1 MTSQTRLI
9 LTSGGRQCGRPSWAL
24 SADPASLSTRGQV
37 KTSSIG
43 RADCLHSE
51 ETVHLCD
58 GMLMTIGHCDP
69 RPGRRYKSRP
79 GEDSCTDPNL
89 HCRAM
94 APRPESGEHRS
105 PTLDN
110 VGLPA
115 CSTMDLMD
123 KDPDVDDPWNLP
135 ELQDTGPKWSELD
148 TKAKV
153 MRVLTSIAKF
163 FLMVG
168 FLYIFVCSLD
178 VLSSAFQLVGGKAA
192 GDIFQDNAVLSNPVA
207 GLVIGVLVTVLVQS
221 SSTSSSIVVSM
232 VSSGLLEVQ
241 SAVPVIMGANI
252 GTSVTNTIVA
262 MMQAGDRNEFR
273 RAFAGATVHDFFNWL
288 SVLILL
294 PLEAA
299 TGVLYALTKVIIDSF
314 NIQGGDNAPDLLNVI
329 TDPLTDSI
337 IELDKS
343 VISGIATGDPAAR
356 NKSLI
361 KIWCKTEKITTL
373 ENITVPS
380 SANCTIGA
388 PCWMVGN
395 QWWTQINVTETINL
409 ERCKHIFAYADLPD
423 LAVGLILL
431 ALSLLIL
438 CTCLILIVKL
448 LNSML
453 KGQVAVVIKKVLNT
467 DFPFPFG
474 WVTGYIA
481 ILVGA
486 GMTFIV
492 QSSSV
497 FTSAITPLVGIGVI
511 SLERAYPLTLGSN
524 IGTTTTAI
532 LAAMAS
538 PGETL
543 ANSLQIALCHFF
555 FNIAG
560 ILLWYP
566 IPFTRIPI
574 RLARALGNRTAEYR
588 WFAVVYLLLCF
599 FLMPLAILGLSM
611 AGWQVLVGVAVPIVS
626 LAVFVIVV
634 NVMQKRCPR
643 YLVSGLRNWDFLP
656 RPMHSMAP
664 WDRVVTSG
672 MAFCATRCCCCC
684 KCCQGTGD
692 EEKGENKRKKSLEM
706 YDNPVLTKDNE
717 QQGTAK
723 GPAKATHL

>member
-1 MTSQTRLI
+1 M
-9 LTSGGRQCGRPSWAL
+9 P
-24 SADPASLSTRGQV
+24 
-37 KTSSIG
+37 
-43 RADCLHSE
+43 LH
-51 ETVHLCD
+51 
-58 GMLMTIGHCDP
+58 
-69 RPGRRYKSRP
+69 
-79 GEDSCTDPNL
+79 
-89 HCRAM
+89 
-94 APRPESGEHRS
+94 PEFRDTPS
-105 PTLDN
+105 PTLDDAGKAPKDS
-110 VGLPA
+110 VILPA
-115 CSTMDLMD
+115 YSTMDLVD
-123 KDPDVDDPWNLP
+123 KDPDEDDPWNLP
-135 ELQDTGPKWSELD
+135 ELQDTGLKWSELD
-148 TKAKV
+148 AKGKV
-153 MRVLTSIAKF
+153 MRVLTSIVKF
-163 FLMVG
+163 ILLVG
-168 FLYIFVCSLD
+168 LLYMFVCSLD

-299 TGVLYALTKVIIDSF
+299 TGVLYKLTKIVIDSF

-329 TDPLTDSI
+329 TNPLTSTI
-337 IELDKS
+337 IALDKT
-343 VISGIATGDPAAR
+343 VISDIATGDPAAR

-361 KIWCKTEKITTL
+361 KIWCKTEKFTTL
-373 ENITVPS
+373 LNITVPS
-380 SANCTIGA
+380 AANCTTGI
-388 PCWMVGN
+388 PCWVEGN
-395 QWWTQINVTETINL
+395 RTWTQINVTETINL
-409 ERCKHIFAYADLPD
+409 ERCNHIFAYANLPD

-532 LAAMAS
+532 LAAMAA

-574 RLARALGNRTAEYR
+574 RLARALGNRTAKYR
-588 WFAVVYLLLCF
+588 WFAVIYLLLCF
-599 FLMPLAILGLSM
+599 FLMPLTILGLSL
-611 AGWQVLVGVAVPIVS
+611 ASWQALVGVAVPIVV
-626 LAVFVIVV
+626 LAIFIIIV
-634 NVMQKRCPR
+634 NLMQVRCPR
-643 YLVSGLRNWDFLP
+643 YLPSGLRNWDFLP
-656 RPMHSMAP
+656 RPLHSMAP
-664 WDRVVTSG
+664 WDQVVMSG
-672 MAFCATRCCCCC
+672 MAFCGTRCCCCF
-684 KCCQGTGD
+684 KCCQKTED
-692 EEKGENKRKKSLEM
+692 EDKGGKERKKSQEM
-706 YDNPVLTKDNE
+706 YDNPALTRDNE
-717 QQGTAK
+717 PQETPK
-723 GPAKATHL
+723 ETVKATQL

>member
-1 MTSQTRLI
+1 M
-9 LTSGGRQCGRPSWAL
+9 P
-24 SADPASLSTRGQV
+24 
-37 KTSSIG
+37 
-43 RADCLHSE
+43 LH
-51 ETVHLCD
+51 
-58 GMLMTIGHCDP
+58 
-69 RPGRRYKSRP
+69 
-79 GEDSCTDPNL
+79 
-89 HCRAM
+89 
-94 APRPESGEHRS
+94 PEFRDTPS
-105 PTLDN
+105 PTLDDAGKAPKDS
-110 VGLPA
+110 VVLPA
-115 CSTMDLMD
+115 YSTMDLVD
-123 KDPDVDDPWNLP
+123 KDPDEDDPWNLP
-135 ELQDTGPKWSELD
+135 ELQDTGLKWS
-148 TKAKV
+148 
-153 MRVLTSIAKF
+153 
-163 FLMVG
+163 
-168 FLYIFVCSLD
+168 
-178 VLSSAFQLVGGKAA
+178 GKAA

-299 TGVLYALTKVIIDSF
+299 TGVLYKLTKIVIDSF
-314 NIQGGDNAPDLLNVI
+314 NIQGGDNAPDLLKVI
-329 TDPLTDSI
+329 TDPLTSAI
-337 IELDKS
+337 IELDKT
-343 VISGIATGDPAAR
+343 VISDIATGDAAAR

-373 ENITVPS
+373 LNITVPS
-380 SANCTIGA
+380 AANCTTGV
-388 PCWMVGN
+388 PCWVEGN
-395 QWWTQINVTETINL
+395 KTWTQINVTETINL
-409 ERCKHIFAYADLPD
+409 ERCNHIFAYANLPD

-481 ILVGA
+481 ILIGA

-532 LAAMAS
+532 LAAMAA

-574 RLARALGNRTAEYR
+574 RLARALGNRTANYR
-588 WFAVVYLLLCF
+588 WFAAIYLLLCF
-599 FLMPLAILGLSM
+599 FLMPLTILGLSL
-611 AGWQVLVGVAVPIVS
+611 AGWQALVGVAVPIVV
-626 LAVFVIVV
+626 LAIFIIIV
-634 NVMQKRCPR
+634 NLMQTRCPR
-643 YLVSGLRNWDFLP
+643 YLPSRLRNWDFLP
-656 RPMHSMAP
+656 RPLHSMAP
-664 WDRVVTSG
+664 WDRVVMSG
-672 MAFCATRCCCCC
+672 MAFCGTRCCCCC
-684 KCCQGTGD
+684 KCCQKTED
-692 EEKGENKRKKSLEM
+692 EEKGGKERKKSQEM
-706 YDNPVLTKDNE
+706 YDNPALTRDDEPQEAPKE
-717 QQGTAK
+717 TV
-723 GPAKATHL
+723 KATQL

>member
-1 MTSQTRLI
+1 
-9 LTSGGRQCGRPSWAL
+9 
-24 SADPASLSTRGQV
+24 
-37 KTSSIG
+37 
-43 RADCLHSE
+43 
-51 ETVHLCD
+51 
-58 GMLMTIGHCDP
+58 
-69 RPGRRYKSRP
+69 
-79 GEDSCTDPNL
+79 
-89 HCRAM
+89 M
-94 APRPESGEHRS
+94 APRPEVGTDSS
-105 PTLDN
+105 PTLDAAI
-110 VGLPA
+110 LPA
-115 CSTMDLMD
+115 YSTVDLVD
-123 KDPDVDDPWNLP
+123 EDPAEDPWDLP
-135 ELQDTGPKWSELD
+135 ELRDTGVKWSDLD
-148 TKAKV
+148 TKGKIL
-153 MRVLTSIAKF
+153 RVLTAILKLAM
-163 FLMVG
+163 LLG
-168 FLYIFVCSLD
+168 FLYMFVCSLD

-192 GDIFQDNAVLSNPVA
+192 GDIFQDSAVLSNPVA

-241 SAVPVIMGANI
+241 SAVPIIMGANI

-294 PLEAA
+294 PLEVA
-299 TGVLYALTKVIIDSF
+299 TGVLYKLTKLLIDSF
-314 NIQGGDNAPDLLNVI
+314 QIESGENAPDLLNVI

-337 IELDKS
+337 IQLDKS
-343 VISGIATGDPAAR
+343 VISGIATGDEAAK

-361 KIWCKTEKITTL
+361 KIWCKTKINTTFYN
-373 ENITVPS
+373 ETVE
-380 SANCTIGA
+380 NCTGNAI
-388 PCWMVGN
+388 CWEEGN
-395 QWWTQINVTETINL
+395 LTWTQKNITETIYL
-409 ERCKHIFAYADLPD
+409 KKCDHIFANANLPD

-431 ALSLLIL
+431 ALSLLVL

-467 DFPFPFG
+467 DFPFPFA

-538 PGETL
+538 PSETL
-543 ANSLQIALCHFF
+543 AESLQIALCHFF
-555 FNIAG
+555 FNIMG

-574 RLARALGNRTAEYR
+574 RLARGLGNRTAKYR
-588 WFAVVYLLLCF
+588 WFAAFYLFLCF
-599 FLMPLAILGLSM
+599 LVMPLTVFGLSL
-611 AGWQVLVGVAVPIVS
+611 AGWQVLVGVGVPIIV
-626 LAVFVIVV
+626 LIIFVIIV
-634 NVMQKRCPR
+634 NVMQSRCPR
-643 YLVSGLRNWDFLP
+643 YLPSILRNWDFLP
-656 RPMHSMAP
+656 RPLHSLAP
-664 WDRVVTSG
+664 WDRVVTSMTG
-672 MAFCATRCCCCC
+672 FCGKHCCCC
-684 KCCQGTGD
+684 KCCKCCRSTED
-692 EEKGENKRKKSLEM
+692 EKIRKNSKKSLEM
-706 YDNPVLTKDNE
+706 YDNPAMSKDEDPDETTKE
-717 QQGTAK
+717 GV
-723 GPAKATHL
+723 KATPL

>member
-1 MTSQTRLI
+1 YCWHAATHNVEPMTGQAPKDSVV
-9 LTSGGRQCGRPSWAL
+9 L
-24 SADPASLSTRGQV
+24 SA
-37 KTSSIG
+37 
-43 RADCLHSE
+43 
-51 ETVHLCD
+51 
-58 GMLMTIGHCDP
+58 
-69 RPGRRYKSRP
+69 Y
-79 GEDSCTDPNL
+79 
-89 HCRAM
+89 
-94 APRPESGEHRS
+94 
-105 PTLDN
+105 
-110 VGLPA
+110 
-115 CSTMDLMD
+115 STMDLVD
-123 KDPDVDDPWNLP
+123 KDPDEDDPWNLP
-135 ELQDTGPKWSELD
+135 ELQDTGLKWSELD
-148 TKAKV
+148 AKGKV
-153 MRVLTSIAKF
+153 MRVLTSIVKF
-163 FLMVG
+163 ILLVG
-168 FLYIFVCSLD
+168 FLYMFVCSLD

-299 TGVLYALTKVIIDSF
+299 TGVLYKLTKIVIDSF

-329 TDPLTDSI
+329 TDPLTSAI
-337 IELDKS
+337 IELDKT
-343 VISGIATGDPAAR
+343 VISDIATGDPAAR

-373 ENITVPS
+373 LNITVPS
-380 SANCTIGA
+380 AANCTTGV
-388 PCWMVGN
+388 PCWEEGN
-395 QWWTQINVTETINL
+395 KTWTQINATETINL
-409 ERCKHIFAYADLPD
+409 ERCNHIFAYANLPD

-532 LAAMAS
+532 LAAMAA

-574 RLARALGNRTAEYR
+574 RLARALGNRTANYR
-588 WFAVVYLLLCF
+588 WFAAIYLLLCF
-599 FLMPLAILGLSM
+599 FLMPLTILGLSL
-611 AGWQVLVGVAVPIVS
+611 AGWQALVGVAVPIVV
-626 LAVFVIVV
+626 LAIFIIIV
-634 NVMQKRCPR
+634 NLMQTRCPR
-643 YLVSGLRNWDFLP
+643 YLPSRLRNWDFLP
-656 RPMHSMAP
+656 RPLHSMAP
-664 WDRVVTSG
+664 WDGVVMSG
-672 MAFCATRCCCCC
+672 MAFCGTRCCCCC
-684 KCCQGTGD
+684 KCCQKTED
-692 EEKGENKRKKSLEM
+692 EEKGGKERKKSQEM
-706 YDNPVLTKDNE
+706 YDNPALTRDDEPLEAPKE
-717 QQGTAK
+717 TV
-723 GPAKATHL
+723 KATQL

>member
-1 MTSQTRLI
+1 M
-9 LTSGGRQCGRPSWAL
+9 P
-24 SADPASLSTRGQV
+24 
-37 KTSSIG
+37 
-43 RADCLHSE
+43 LH
-51 ETVHLCD
+51 
-58 GMLMTIGHCDP
+58 
-69 RPGRRYKSRP
+69 
-79 GEDSCTDPNL
+79 
-89 HCRAM
+89 
-94 APRPESGEHRS
+94 PEFRDTPS
-105 PTLDN
+105 PTLDDAGKAPKDS
-110 VGLPA
+110 VVLPA
-115 CSTMDLMD
+115 YSTMDLVD
-123 KDPDVDDPWNLP
+123 KDPDEDDPWNLP
-135 ELQDTGPKWSELD
+135 ELQDTGLKWSELD
-148 TKAKV
+148 AKGKV
-153 MRVLTSIAKF
+153 MRVLTSIVKF
-163 FLMVG
+163 ILLVG
-168 FLYIFVCSLD
+168 FLYMFVCSLD

-299 TGVLYALTKVIIDSF
+299 TGVLYKLTKIVIDSF
-314 NIQGGDNAPDLLNVI
+314 NIQGGDNAPDLLKVI
-329 TDPLTDSI
+329 TDPLTSAI
-337 IELDKS
+337 IELDKT
-343 VISGIATGDPAAR
+343 VISDIATGDAAAR

-373 ENITVPS
+373 LNITVPS
-380 SANCTIGA
+380 AANCTTGV
-388 PCWMVGN
+388 PCWVEGN
-395 QWWTQINVTETINL
+395 KTWTQINVTETINL
-409 ERCKHIFAYADLPD
+409 ERCNHIFAYANLPD

-481 ILVGA
+481 ILIGA

-532 LAAMAS
+532 LAAMAA

-574 RLARALGNRTAEYR
+574 RLARALGNRTANYR
-588 WFAVVYLLLCF
+588 WFAAIYLLLCF
-599 FLMPLAILGLSM
+599 FLMPLTILGLSL
-611 AGWQVLVGVAVPIVS
+611 AGWQALVGVAVPIVV
-626 LAVFVIVV
+626 LAIFIIIV
-634 NVMQKRCPR
+634 NLMQTRCPR
-643 YLVSGLRNWDFLP
+643 YLPSRLRNWDFLP
-656 RPMHSMAP
+656 RPLHSMAP
-664 WDRVVTSG
+664 WDRVVMSG
-672 MAFCATRCCCCC
+672 MAFCGTRCCCCC
-684 KCCQGTGD
+684 KCCQKTED
-692 EEKGENKRKKSLEM
+692 EEKGGKERKKSQEM
-706 YDNPVLTKDNE
+706 YDNPALTRDDEPQEAPKE
-717 QQGTAK
+717 TV
-723 GPAKATHL
+723 KATQL